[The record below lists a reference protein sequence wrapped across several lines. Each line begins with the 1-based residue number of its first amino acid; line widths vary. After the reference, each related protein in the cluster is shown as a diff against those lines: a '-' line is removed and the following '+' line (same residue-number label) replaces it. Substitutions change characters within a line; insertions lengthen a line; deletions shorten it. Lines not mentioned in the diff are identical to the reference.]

1 MRTISW
7 NAPEYVHTPKTAEW
21 FFAFGI
27 ISIALIVTSV
37 LLGNFLFAGV
47 LVLASLALLFYSNR
61 APDFVVIAIEQK
73 GIRFGETFY
82 QYEKL
87 ASFWIEEN
95 ANDTRLLLKQSQ
107 TFSFLISIPIENIH
121 PNLVRSAMKDY
132 LPEEML
138 KESFAQKLMEF
149 LGF

>member
-1 MRTISW
+1 MRQLSW

-27 ISIALIVTSV
+27 ISIALIATAA
-37 LLGNFLFAGV
+37 LLGNFLFVGV

-61 APDFVVIAIEQK
+61 APDFVVVSIEQN
-73 GIRFGETFY
+73 GIRFGERFY

-87 ASFWIEEN
+87 AGFWVEEN
-95 ANDTRLLLKQSQ
+95 ANDARLLLKQSQ
-107 TFSFLISIPIENIH
+107 TISFLISIPIENIH
-121 PNLVRSAMKDY
+121 PNLVRSAVKDY
-132 LPEEML
+132 LPEEVL
-138 KESFAQKLMEF
+138 KEPFAQKLMEF